1 MRAAAYNPVMGP
13 RRWMWIALAIFLL
26 AVVVRLLPGPRTV
39 DDAYITFRY
48 ARNLLAGN
56 GFIFNAGERVLGTT
70 TPFFTL
76 LIAAAGL
83 LTGGAHAPFPE
94 IALALS
100 ALADGFSAILL
111 LKLGQRL
118 GAAWAGAAAALAW
131 VVAPFSV
138 TFAIGGLETSL
149 YIFLLLATCWAYLEN
164 RYSLAALLAALTLL
178 SRPDALLLTLPL
190 AIDRLILA
198 PRRGEPRPQ
207 RNEAMLFA
215 IPLLAWGLFAW
226 VYFGS
231 PIPQS
236 LLAKSA
242 AYHLPPLSAFVR
254 LLQHYATPFLE
265 HLTFGLGWVKIGLL
279 LFPFLFLVGAR
290 AAFKRKRATW
300 PLAAF
305 PWIYF
310 IAFAV
315 ANPLIFRWYLTPP
328 LPFYFLIILIGLQT
342 VLLDLFK
349 YFKRNSPRVMNIVY
363 VFVFILP
370 LLSLRGWT
378 LHPAQPPDRPA
389 PEMAWIELE
398 LLYKQ
403 AAERLAPSIAAAP
416 QPVTIA
422 AGDVGVLGYYT
433 DARIL
438 DLVGL
443 NSPETLVYYP
453 LDENFYGDFIYA
465 ISPDLIIN
473 ERPDYVVIL
482 EIYGRYGLLKD
493 ERFLAT
499 YQLIETIP
507 TQIYGSDGLLIY
519 KSID

>member
-1 MRAAAYNPVMGP
+1 
-13 RRWMWIALAIFLL
+13 MWIALAIFFL
-26 AVVVRLLPGPRTV
+26 AVVARLLPGPRTV

-56 GFIFNAGERVLGTT
+56 GFVFNSGEPILGTT
-70 TPFFTL
+70 TPLFTL
-76 LIAAAGL
+76 LLAAVGL
-83 LTGGAHAPFPE
+83 FTGGAQAPFPE
-94 IALALS
+94 IALGLS
-100 ALADGFSAILL
+100 ALVDGFSAILL
-111 LKLGQRL
+111 LKIGQRL
-118 GAAWAGAAAALAW
+118 GAVWAGAAAALAW
-131 VVAPFSV
+131 AIAPFSV
-138 TFAIGGLETSL
+138 TFAIGGLETSF
-149 YIFLLLATCWAYLEN
+149 YVFLLLAACWAYLEK
-164 RYSLAALLAALTLL
+164 RYPLAALLAALSLL
-178 SRPDALLLTLPL
+178 TRPDALLLTLPL
-190 AIDRLILA
+190 ALDRIFLSL
-198 PRRGEPRPQ
+198 RRGEPRPQ
-207 RNEAMLFA
+207 RNETLLFA
-215 IPLLAWGLFAW
+215 LPLLAWALFAW
-226 VYFGS
+226 LYFGS
-231 PIPQS
+231 PVPQS

-265 HLTFGLGWVKIGLL
+265 HLSFGLGWVKVGLL
-279 LFPFLFLVGAR
+279 LFPFLFLAGAR
-290 AAFKRKRATW
+290 AAFKRERGIW

-328 LPFYFLIILIGLQT
+328 LPFYFLFILIGLQT
-342 VLLDLFK
+342 VELDLFK
-349 YFKRNSPRVMNIVY
+349 YFKLNSPRVMNIVY
-363 VFVFILP
+363 ALAFIFP

-378 LHPAQPPDRPA
+378 LHPGQQPDRPA

-403 AAERLAPSIAAAP
+403 AAEHLAPELAARP
-416 QPVTIA
+416 QPLTIA
-422 AGDVGVLGYYT
+422 AGDVGVLGYFT

-443 NSPETLVYYP
+443 NSPETLIYYP

-493 ERFLAT
+493 ERFLET
-499 YQLIETIP
+499 YLLIETLP
-507 TQIYGSDGLLIY
+507 TQIYGSDGLLIFAL
-519 KSID
+519 K

>member
-1 MRAAAYNPVMGP
+1 MSA

-26 AVVVRLLPGPRTV
+26 AVVARLLPGPRTV

-56 GFIFNAGERVLGTT
+56 GFVFNAGERVLGTT
-70 TPFFTL
+70 TPLFTL
-76 LIAAAGL
+76 LLAVLGL
-83 LTGGAHAPFPE
+83 FTGGAHTPFPE
-94 IALALS
+94 IALGLS
-100 ALADGFSAILL
+100 ALADGLSAILL
-111 LKLGQRL
+111 LKFGQRL
-118 GAAWAGAAAALAW
+118 GAAGAGAVAALAW
-131 VVAPFSV
+131 AIAPFSV
-138 TFAIGGLETSL
+138 TFAIGGLETSS
-149 YIFLLLATCWAYLEN
+149 YIFLLLVTCWTYLEK
-164 RYSLAALLAALTLL
+164 RYSVAALLAALSLL
-178 SRPDALLLTLPL
+178 TRPDALLLILPL
-190 AIDRLILA
+190 ALDRLLLA

-207 RNEAMLFA
+207 RKEILLFA
-215 IPLLAWGLFAW
+215 VPVLAWGLFAW
-226 VYFGS
+226 LYFGN

-242 AYHLPPLSAFVR
+242 AYRLPPLSGFVR

-265 HLTFGLGWVKIGLL
+265 HLSFGLGWVRVGLL
-279 LFPFLFLVGAR
+279 LYPFLFLVGTR
-290 AAFKRKRATW
+290 AAFKREPGSW
-300 PLAAF
+300 PLAVF

-310 IAFAV
+310 VAFAI

-328 LPFYFLIILIGLQT
+328 LPFYFLFILIGLQT
-342 VLLDLFK
+342 MLLDLFK
-349 YFKRNSPRVMNIVY
+349 YFKLNSPRFVIIIY
-363 VFVFILP
+363 VSVFILP

-378 LHPAQPPDRPA
+378 LQPAQSPDRPA
-389 PEMAWIELE
+389 PAMAWIELE

-403 AAERLAPSIAAAP
+403 AAEHLASQLDAAP

-443 NSPETLVYYP
+443 SSPETLAYYP
-453 LDENFYGDFIYA
+453 LDKKFYGDFIYA
-465 ISPDLIIN
+465 ISPDLIIS

-482 EIYGRYGLLKD
+482 EIYGRYGLLKE

-519 KSID
+519 QFID